1 MKTETKLGKAFLK
14 VKPVTKIY
22 KRTDLNKE
30 DRRKF
35 IKKVYLSWKAKRE
48 QDLMKNKVDLTI

>member
-1 MKTETKLGKAFLK
+1 MKIKK
-14 VKPVTKIY
+14 VEPITRIY
-22 KRTDLNKE
+22 KKPYLNKE

-35 IKKVYLSWKAKRE
+35 IKKVYLSWKDKRE

>member
-1 MKTETKLGKAFLK
+1 MKIKKFEPITR
-14 VKPVTKIY
+14 IY
-22 KRTDLNKE
+22 KKTDLNKE